1 MLYLVI
7 HKKGY
12 YLILKISFQG
22 EKMSTVAVGRLSLK
36 DYTEIIGKEDVEK
49 IRVLAEKL
57 AGKSVA
63 HVNSTSFGGGVSEI
77 LRRLL
82 PLMRD
87 VGIHAEWKVIKGDKE
102 FFNITK
108 SFHNALQGKEI
119 RLTEEMKKTYLRYN
133 ELNANL
139 LDLDYGYIVI
149 HDPQPLAIVNY
160 RHERDGKWT
169 WRCHIDLSQ
178 PNKELWGFLEP
189 FLANYNAFIFSLR
202 KYVKKPLEKRIC
214 AIIPPSIDPLSDKNK
229 PLPENQILATLE
241 RYDIDADRPVLTQVA
256 RFDPWKDPLGVID
269 VYRKVKKKIP
279 AVQLL
284 LITSMAPDDPEG
296 WTYYEKTAR
305 HAGEDYD
312 IHLLTDIIGV
322 GDLEVNAFQRATD
335 VALLKSIREGFG
347 MTVTEALW
355 KEVPVVGGNVGGIP
369 LQVINGETGFLVNTV
384 EEAAERTLYLLK
396 HPEEAEEMGKKG
408 REHVK
413 ENFLITRHL
422 EDYLELFLRLA

>member
-1 MLYLVI
+1 V
-7 HKKGY
+7 
-12 YLILKISFQG
+12 
-22 EKMSTVAVGRLSLK
+22 STVALGNLSLK
-36 DYTEIIGKEDVEK
+36 DYTQIVGEKEIKELL
-49 IRVLAEKL
+49 ILAEKL
-57 AGKSVA
+57 AGKSVV

-77 LRRLL
+77 LRRLV
-82 PLMRD
+82 PLMNGL
-87 VGIHAEWKVIKGDKE
+87 GIDAEWKVIRGGKE
-102 FFNITK
+102 FFDVTK

-119 RLTEEMKKTYLRYN
+119 LLTEEMKEVYLRYN

-139 LDLDYGYIVI
+139 LDLDYEYVVM
-149 HDPQPLAIVNY
+149 HDPQPLAIINY
-160 RHERDGKWT
+160 HDERKGKWI

-178 PNKELWGFLEP
+178 PNEGFWSFLEP
-189 FLANYNAFIFSLR
+189 FLANYDAFVFSLR

-214 AIIPPSIDPLSDKNK
+214 AIISPSIDPLGDKNK
-229 PLPENQILATLE
+229 PLPENRILSTLE
-241 RYDIDADRPVLTQVA
+241 RYDVDADRPVLTQVA

-279 AVQLL
+279 EVQLL

-296 WTYYEKTAR
+296 WTYYERTAR

-312 IHLLTDIIGV
+312 IHLLTDIMGV
-322 GDLEVNAFQRATD
+322 RDLEVNAFQRASD

-355 KEVPVVGGNVGGIP
+355 KEVPVVGGKVGGIP

-384 EEAAERTLYLLK
+384 EEAAEKTLYLLK

-408 REHVK
+408 KEHVK